1 MEQTQELPI
10 SNNDLYCI
18 KCRSHTENVDTRE
31 ETITSKGK
39 PRSVIKATCAVC
51 TKKKNRFVKS
61 VKPTEEVV
69 EDIIKPEYVEK
80 TEMASKKVRKTKKST
95 KNLEKLVQNFI
106 EGLTLTN
113 YQ

>member
-31 ETITSKGK
+31 ETIISKNK

-61 VKPTEEVV
+61 VKPTEDDKQE
-69 EDIIKPEYVEK
+69 EVEK
-80 TEMASKKVRKTKKST
+80 TEEAPTKVKKTKKST
-95 KNLEKLVQNFI
+95 KNLEKLVQNFN

>member
-1 MEQTQELPI
+1 MEQTPI

-18 KCRSHTENVDTRE
+18 KCRSHTENIDTRE
-31 ETITSKGK
+31 ETIISKNK

-61 VKPTEEVV
+61 VKPTE
-69 EDIIKPEYVEK
+69 DIIEPEIV
-80 TEMASKKVRKTKKST
+80 EMAPTKVKKTKKST

>member
-1 MEQTQELPI
+1 MEQDQQLTI

-31 ETITSKGK
+31 ETIISKGK

-51 TKKKNRFVKS
+51 SKKKNRFVKS
-61 VKPTEEVV
+61 VKPI
-69 EDIIKPEYVEK
+69 EDIIEPEDVEK
-80 TEMASKKVRKTKKST
+80 TEIAPKKVKKTRKST
-95 KNLEKLVQNFI
+95 KNLEKLVQNSI